1 MTVVKLRVYVF
12 VCLVCVSKD
21 VDVGFSQSIY
31 SVSEADGFVQVC
43 VILQS
48 ETQTERSVTIGITVI
63 PETATADDFSANDET
78 QVLFLGVGM
87 MCFNISITSDL
98 ILEETER
105 FSLVIV
111 DSDPSVNVTQR
122 SAVVIIV
129 DSDGKYICY
138 M

>member
-1 MTVVKLRVYVF
+1 M
-12 VCLVCVSKD
+12 
-21 VDVGFSQSIY
+21 DVGFSQSIY

-122 SAVVIIV
+122 SAVVIIA

-138 M
+138 